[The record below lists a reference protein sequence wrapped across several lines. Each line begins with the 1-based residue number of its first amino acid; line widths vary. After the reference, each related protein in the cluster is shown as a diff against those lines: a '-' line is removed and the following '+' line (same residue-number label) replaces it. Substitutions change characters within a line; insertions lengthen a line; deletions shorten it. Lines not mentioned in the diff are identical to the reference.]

1 MSDLQVSLLIIG
13 AVVVGGVTAFNWFQ
27 QWRLRRRLEHGFA
40 EKQPDLLH
48 RERPAE
54 DSSQRVEPQLESA
67 RSAASREH
75 TERAPDVQPAAASS
89 FITAASAA
97 GQNLP
102 AVPGFDAG
110 IDYIAAID
118 ASGPISAAGLAELH
132 SRAASGGRRFR
143 VAGFNPAINAWEEAG
158 RLSGGRYAHL
168 RVAVQLVSRKGLI
181 EAQALSAICDAVQAC
196 AAKFSASAHCPDI
209 DAALNRARELDA
221 YCADVDVA
229 IGVNVVPSTSGASF
243 AGTRI
248 RALAESAGFKL
259 EPDGLFHY
267 RDDTRQTVF
276 TLDNQEPAPFVAD
289 QMKHLNTTGVTL
301 VLDVPRVA
309 DGNTALDLML
319 KTGSQLAAG
328 LGGALVDDNR
338 VALTDTAVRAI
349 QQQLHAIH
357 GKMEARG
364 MSPGSERT
372 LRLFS

>member
-1 MSDLQVSLLIIG
+1 L
-13 AVVVGGVTAFNWFQ
+13 
-27 QWRLRRRLEHGFA
+27 A
-40 EKQPDLLH
+40 EKHHDGLH
-48 RERPAE
+48 RERPVE
-54 DSSQRVEPQLESA
+54 HSSERVEPQLESA
-67 RSAASREH
+67 HSAAPDEH
-75 TERAPDVQPAAASS
+75 TARAPDEESVPAAS
-89 FITAASAA
+89 FSSAA
-97 GQNLP
+97 AAAAQNLP
-102 AVPGFDAG
+102 AVPGFDPG

-118 ASGPISAAGLAELH
+118 APEPVSAAGLAELH
-132 SRAASGGRRFR
+132 GKAAAGGRRFR
-143 VAGFNPAINAWEEAG
+143 VAGFNPATHAWEEAG

-209 DAALNRARELDA
+209 DEALKRARELDA

-229 IGVNVVPSTSGASF
+229 IGVNVVPATSGESF

-309 DGNTALDLML
+309 DADTALDLML

-338 VALTDTAVRAI
+338 VALTDTAVRVI